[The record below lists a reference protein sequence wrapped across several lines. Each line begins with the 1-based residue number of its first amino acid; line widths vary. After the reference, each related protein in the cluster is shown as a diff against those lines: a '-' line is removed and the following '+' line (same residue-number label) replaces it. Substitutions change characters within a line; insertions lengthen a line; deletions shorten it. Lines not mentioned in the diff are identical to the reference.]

1 MKASELPIIPGA
13 PHFFVRGPYSWGRAP
28 TVADAIKAAQVRHMQ
43 IVHVCRCDD
52 KASCNSI
59 DGSLLYEARGDI
71 WEGRVWGKDV
81 TLKKVTHPTPKTTA
95 EGRSHE

>member
-13 PHFFVRGPYSWGRAP
+13 PHFFVRGPYSWGRGP

-43 IVHVCRCDD
+43 IVHVCRVDPLAHAD
-52 KASCNSI
+52 EV
-59 DGSLLYEARGDI
+59 DGSLRSNVRGDI

-81 TLKKVTHPTPKTTA
+81 TVKKVTHPMRKVQ
-95 EGRSHE
+95 ESE

>member
-1 MKASELPIIPGA
+1 
-13 PHFFVRGPYSWGRAP
+13 
-28 TVADAIKAAQVRHMQ
+28 MQ

-81 TLKKVTHPTPKTTA
+81 TLKKVTHPMRKVQ
-95 EGRSHE
+95 ESE